1 MFIFV
6 VILSLV
12 IILLSFVIYI
22 LVDSLHKRGLST
34 KQVYD
39 YKCFLLT
46 LPDSTERQRKFF
58 KSHKKTI
65 PIETVYGINTK
76 KMINVREYEHIIEP
90 EYFEKAIEM
99 HYDPTVK
106 RPDITY
112 FNIGAIGAFLGHIN
126 IMKKS
131 IDDNVKYAL
140 IFEDNVIIKNN
151 KMYDEVQKVIDTLG
165 DNFEMCFFHCLSRKP
180 VEKKGDLEKVVWI
193 SSMKCYLINVKNMQK
208 YMKYYFPIDNH
219 VDNKTEDIIA
229 KGARVYY
236 KDLRNC
242 MKIDRSGPSTI
253 GHSDHGMKNYFSRQN
268 PSLTPTDI
276 LYGY

>member
-1 MFIFV
+1 MFLFV
-6 VILSLV
+6 
-12 IILLSFVIYI
+12 ILLSLVIYI
-22 LVDSLHKRGLST
+22 LVRSGVKKT
-34 KQVYD
+34 EKYD

-46 LPDSTERQRKFF
+46 LPESTKRQTKFF
-58 KSHKKTI
+58 KSHKNTI

-76 KMINVREYEHIIEP
+76 KMKNVRKYENIIEP
-90 EYFEKAIEM
+90 EYFEKALEM
-99 HYDPTVK
+99 HYDPKVK

-112 FNIGAIGAFLGHIN
+112 FNIGAVGAFLGHIN

-131 IDDNVKYAL
+131 IGDGVKYAL
-140 IFEDNVIIKNN
+140 IFEDNVVIK
-151 KMYDEVQKVIDTLG
+151 KHKIYDEVQKVIDTLG

-219 VDNKTEDIIA
+219 VDNKTEDLIA

-242 MKIDRSGPSTI
+242 MKIDRSGGSTI

-268 PSLTPTDI
+268 PSLTPRDI
-276 LYGY
+276 IFGY

>member
-1 MFIFV
+1 MFLFV
-6 VILSLV
+6 V
-12 IILLSFVIYI
+12 LLAIVVYI
-22 LVDSLHKRGLST
+22 LAVTYREEKI
-34 KQVYD
+34 KIKEKYD

-46 LPDSTERQRKFF
+46 VNSAKTRQERFF
-58 KSHKKTI
+58 KHYTGFT
-65 PIETVYGINTK
+65 PIEVIYGPNTG
-76 KMINVREYEHIIEP
+76 NVKIAREYEDIIEP
-90 EYFEKAIEM
+90 EYFEKALEM

-106 RPDITY
+106 RPNITY
-112 FNIGAIGAFLGHIN
+112 FNIGAIGAFLGHIS

-131 IDDNVKYAL
+131 IEDGVKYAL
-140 IFEDNVIIKNN
+140 IFEDNVVIK
-151 KMYDEVQKVIDTLG
+151 KHRMYDEVQAVIDTLG

-180 VEKKGDLEKVVWI
+180 VEKKGDLEKVIWI

-219 VDNKTEDIIA
+219 VDNKTEDLIA
-229 KGARVYY
+229 RGARVYY

-268 PSLTPTDI
+268 PSLTPSDI
-276 LYGY
+276 IFGY

>member
-1 MFIFV
+1 MFLFV
-6 VILSLV
+6 VLFSMITFVLV
-12 IILLSFVIYI
+12 EFFRRQRNS
-22 LVDSLHKRGLST
+22 DKD
-34 KQVYD
+34 KYD

-46 LPDSTERQRKFF
+46 LPDSTERQEKFF
-58 KSHKKTI
+58 KSHQKTI

-76 KMINVREYEHIIEP
+76 NMKNVREYENIIEP
-90 EYFEKAIEM
+90 EYFEKALEM

-112 FNIGAIGAFLGHIN
+112 FNIGAIGAFLGHIS

-131 IDDNVKYAL
+131 IEDGVKYAL
-140 IFEDNVIIKNN
+140 IFEDNVVIK
-151 KMYDEVQKVIDTLG
+151 KHRMYDEVQAVIDTLG

-219 VDNKTEDIIA
+219 VDNKTEDLIA
-229 KGARVYY
+229 RGARVYY

-268 PSLTPTDI
+268 PSLTPSDI
-276 LYGY
+276 IFGY